1 MLWCVD
7 PLTRK
12 CQLNPRDFRERYE
25 KEVLL
30 CSSSHNGIVWQ
41 KKEKKKECEYLRHIK
56 NKQYKQVYMP
66 RTATKINGT

>member
-30 CSSSHNGIVWQ
+30 CNSSHNGIIWQ
-41 KKEKKKECEYLRHIK
+41 KKKKKECE
-56 NKQYKQVYMP
+56 QYKQVLNNNKNQWDIKKNMI
-66 RTATKINGT
+66 ALKM